1 MIGQMQLET
10 RSERTGAGDARSRTL
25 AGLPVIDRRMELA
38 GVRTALLESGEGPP
52 LVLLHGQGEFG
63 ATWARV
69 IPDLAR
75 THRVLVP
82 DLPGHGASEMGAPMD
97 AEHMN
102 RWLGELIDRTCDE
115 PPTVA
120 GHLLGGAIAARFAS
134 AYPHRL
140 RRLVLVDS
148 LGLAWFRP
156 AARFA
161 LAMIGYMARPS
172 ERTQERLFQYCMSDL
187 DGLRDEMGG
196 QMERLE
202 AYALDRAR
210 GPELSGALR
219 TLMPRFGVPPIPAE
233 DLARIAVPVTLIW
246 GRDGLQARLRVAER
260 ASARYGWPLHVIEDA
275 RDDPAVEQPRAF
287 LQALRPILETDR
299 DRSGPGASTPDGGR
313 SGS

>member
-1 MIGQMQLET
+1 MISQTQVE
-10 RSERTGAGDARSRTL
+10 ERRGRTVEEDARARTL
-25 AGLPVIDRRMELA
+25 AGLPVKDRRIELA
-38 GVRTALLESGEGPP
+38 GIRTALLEGGEGPP

-69 IPDLAR
+69 IPDLTR

-82 DLPGHGASEMGAPMD
+82 DLPGHGASEMGSPMD
-97 AEHMN
+97 GEHMH
-102 RWLGELIDRTCDE
+102 RWLGELIDRTCEE
-115 PPTVA
+115 PPTLV

-134 AYPHRL
+134 ARPDRL

-156 AARFA
+156 APRFA
-161 LAMIGYMARPS
+161 FAMIRFIARPN
-172 ERTQERLFQYCMSDL
+172 ERTQDRLFRYCMADL
-187 DGLRDEMGG
+187 EGLRDEMGG

-202 AYALDRAR
+202 EYALDRAR

-233 DLARIAVPVTLIW
+233 DLARITIPTTLIW
-246 GRDGLQARLRVAER
+246 GRDDLQVRLRVAER
-260 ASARYGWPLHVIEDA
+260 ASARYGWPLHVIEDT

-287 LQALRPILETDR
+287 LEALRPVLQDR
-299 DRSGPGASTPDGGR
+299 
-313 SGS
+313 